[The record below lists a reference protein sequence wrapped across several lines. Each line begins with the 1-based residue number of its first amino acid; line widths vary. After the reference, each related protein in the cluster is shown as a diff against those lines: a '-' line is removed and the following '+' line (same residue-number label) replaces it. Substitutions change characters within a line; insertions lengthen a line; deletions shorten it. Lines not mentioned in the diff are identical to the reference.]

1 MRKRKYGFYLFRK
14 QRSQS
19 PTPENAT
26 RYSSRLPSACF
37 QFARATA
44 NHFLRKNLRNIRS
57 GIMVTTVA
65 CRCFP
70 SAKCRSPFL
79 PGKFYRLEL
88 GYVMSEFHWQL
99 DNTLFCE
106 TIYDDIALFLRL
118 FCHIQKGKRVTT
130 ERWFMLKIVQSIFYP
145 MPSGNGN
152 ISIDLFLMRLVR
164 WGVMLTMR

>member
-1 MRKRKYGFYLFRK
+1 MDVIYFANKGVNHQHQKTRRGIPRD
-14 QRSQS
+14 S
-19 PTPENAT
+19 PRPVSN
-26 RYSSRLPSACF
+26 
-37 QFARATA
+37 
-44 NHFLRKNLRNIRS
+44 
-57 GIMVTTVA
+57 
-65 CRCFP
+65 
-70 SAKCRSPFL
+70 L
-79 PGKFYRLEL
+79 PGPLPITSCVKTYETYEVELWWLLLLADVFRRQNVEVRFCLENFIVWSL
-88 GYVMSEFHWQL
+88 DMSWEFHWQL